1 MEEFDVYKDISE
13 RTNGDIYIG
22 VVGPVRSGKSTF
34 ITNFMQKLVLPLV
47 KSDNERTRMQ
57 DELPQSASG
66 KTIMTTQPKFVPGE
80 AVKVSLGDTVSANVR
95 LIDCVG
101 YLIDGAMGETEG
113 DKERMVKTPWSDKE
127 MPFNQAADIGTKK
140 VIADHSTIGIVMTT
154 DGSIATEIPRKSYV
168 DAEERCVNE
177 LIALNKP
184 FVVILNSTVPD
195 SEQTKKLAAELSEK
209 YSAAV
214 LQLDVLNLTGQDIE
228 NVFKTVL
235 MEFPLKDVEVECDEW
250 IRALPIGHE
259 IVNELTSIITAASE
273 NMTKM
278 SDYMLLTSAF
288 EGNSDFKSVRCEE
301 VALGCGRVRYSIQ
314 AEPKLF
320 YSVLSKECDMELN
333 DDYELMASLKG
344 LVKAK
349 KEYDRL
355 AKALEDV
362 RENGYGV
369 VPPTLE
375 EMTLDEPEIVKQ
387 GGKFGVKLR
396 ASAPS
401 LHIMRVDIDSVVS
414 PIVGTEQQSEELV
427 NSMLKSFEDEPNG
440 IWQTDI
446 FGKSLN
452 VLVNEGLSS
461 KLNSMR
467 EDTQKKMRRTLSRI
481 INEGKG
487 GVICILL

>member
-1 MEEFDVYKDISE
+1 
-13 RTNGDIYIG
+13 
-22 VVGPVRSGKSTF
+22 
-34 ITNFMQKLVLPLV
+34 
-47 KSDNERTRMQ
+47 
-57 DELPQSASG
+57 
-66 KTIMTTQPKFVPGE
+66 
-80 AVKVSLGDTVSANVR
+80 
-95 LIDCVG
+95 
-101 YLIDGAMGETEG
+101 
-113 DKERMVKTPWSDKE
+113 
-127 MPFNQAADIGTKK
+127 
-140 VIADHSTIGIVMTT
+140 MTT

-214 LQLDVLNLTGQDIE
+214 LPLDVLNLTGQDIE

-349 KEYDRL
+349 RNTIDWQRRWRTY
-355 AKALEDV
+355 
-362 RENGYGV
+362 
-369 VPPTLE
+369 
-375 EMTLDEPEIVKQ
+375 VK
-387 GGKFGVKLR
+387 
-396 ASAPS
+396 
-401 LHIMRVDIDSVVS
+401 
-414 PIVGTEQQSEELV
+414 
-427 NSMLKSFEDEPNG
+427 
-440 IWQTDI
+440 TD
-446 FGKSLN
+446 
-452 VLVNEGLSS
+452 
-461 KLNSMR
+461 
-467 EDTQKKMRRTLSRI
+467 TA
-481 INEGKG
+481 
-487 GVICILL
+487 

>member
-1 MEEFDVYKDISE
+1 MRYGIE
-13 RTNGDIYIG
+13 R
-22 VVGPVRSGKSTF
+22 
-34 ITNFMQKLVLPLV
+34 
-47 KSDNERTRMQ
+47 
-57 DELPQSASG
+57 
-66 KTIMTTQPKFVPGE
+66 
-80 AVKVSLGDTVSANVR
+80 R
-95 LIDCVG
+95 L
-101 YLIDGAMGETEG
+101 
-113 DKERMVKTPWSDKE
+113 R
-127 MPFNQAADIGTKK
+127 
-140 VIADHSTIGIVMTT
+140 T
-154 DGSIATEIPRKSYV
+154 DG
-168 DAEERCVNE
+168 
-177 LIALNKP
+177 
-184 FVVILNSTVPD
+184 
-195 SEQTKKLAAELSEK
+195 
-209 YSAAV
+209 
-214 LQLDVLNLTGQDIE
+214 
-228 NVFKTVL
+228 
-235 MEFPLKDVEVECDEW
+235 
-250 IRALPIGHE
+250 
-259 IVNELTSIITAASE
+259 
-273 NMTKM
+273 
-278 SDYMLLTSAF
+278 
-288 EGNSDFKSVRCEE
+288 
-301 VALGCGRVRYSIQ
+301 VAKRTC
-314 AEPKLF
+314 
-320 YSVLSKECDMELN
+320 
-333 DDYELMASLKG
+333 KG
-344 LVKAK
+344 K

>member
-1 MEEFDVYKDISE
+1 M
-13 RTNGDIYIG
+13 
-22 VVGPVRSGKSTF
+22 
-34 ITNFMQKLVLPLV
+34 
-47 KSDNERTRMQ
+47 
-57 DELPQSASG
+57 
-66 KTIMTTQPKFVPGE
+66 
-80 AVKVSLGDTVSANVR
+80 
-95 LIDCVG
+95 
-101 YLIDGAMGETEG
+101 
-113 DKERMVKTPWSDKE
+113 
-127 MPFNQAADIGTKK
+127 
-140 VIADHSTIGIVMTT
+140 
-154 DGSIATEIPRKSYV
+154 
-168 DAEERCVNE
+168 
-177 LIALNKP
+177 
-184 FVVILNSTVPD
+184 
-195 SEQTKKLAAELSEK
+195 
-209 YSAAV
+209 
-214 LQLDVLNLTGQDIE
+214 
-228 NVFKTVL
+228 
-235 MEFPLKDVEVECDEW
+235 
-250 IRALPIGHE
+250 
-259 IVNELTSIITAASE
+259 
-273 NMTKM
+273 
-278 SDYMLLTSAF
+278 
-288 EGNSDFKSVRCEE
+288 
-301 VALGCGRVRYSIQ
+301 
-314 AEPKLF
+314 
-320 YSVLSKECDMELN
+320 
-333 DDYELMASLKG
+333 
-344 LVKAK
+344 
-349 KEYDRL
+349 

>member
-1 MEEFDVYKDISE
+1 
-13 RTNGDIYIG
+13 
-22 VVGPVRSGKSTF
+22 
-34 ITNFMQKLVLPLV
+34 
-47 KSDNERTRMQ
+47 
-57 DELPQSASG
+57 
-66 KTIMTTQPKFVPGE
+66 
-80 AVKVSLGDTVSANVR
+80 
-95 LIDCVG
+95 
-101 YLIDGAMGETEG
+101 
-113 DKERMVKTPWSDKE
+113 
-127 MPFNQAADIGTKK
+127 
-140 VIADHSTIGIVMTT
+140 
-154 DGSIATEIPRKSYV
+154 
-168 DAEERCVNE
+168 
-177 LIALNKP
+177 
-184 FVVILNSTVPD
+184 
-195 SEQTKKLAAELSEK
+195 
-209 YSAAV
+209 
-214 LQLDVLNLTGQDIE
+214 
-228 NVFKTVL
+228 
-235 MEFPLKDVEVECDEW
+235 
-250 IRALPIGHE
+250 
-259 IVNELTSIITAASE
+259 
-273 NMTKM
+273 
-278 SDYMLLTSAF
+278 
-288 EGNSDFKSVRCEE
+288 
-301 VALGCGRVRYSIQ
+301 
-314 AEPKLF
+314 
-320 YSVLSKECDMELN
+320 
-333 DDYELMASLKG
+333 MASLKG

>member
-1 MEEFDVYKDISE
+1 
-13 RTNGDIYIG
+13 
-22 VVGPVRSGKSTF
+22 
-34 ITNFMQKLVLPLV
+34 
-47 KSDNERTRMQ
+47 
-57 DELPQSASG
+57 
-66 KTIMTTQPKFVPGE
+66 
-80 AVKVSLGDTVSANVR
+80 
-95 LIDCVG
+95 
-101 YLIDGAMGETEG
+101 
-113 DKERMVKTPWSDKE
+113 
-127 MPFNQAADIGTKK
+127 
-140 VIADHSTIGIVMTT
+140 
-154 DGSIATEIPRKSYV
+154 
-168 DAEERCVNE
+168 
-177 LIALNKP
+177 
-184 FVVILNSTVPD
+184 
-195 SEQTKKLAAELSEK
+195 
-209 YSAAV
+209 
-214 LQLDVLNLTGQDIE
+214 
-228 NVFKTVL
+228 
-235 MEFPLKDVEVECDEW
+235 
-250 IRALPIGHE
+250 
-259 IVNELTSIITAASE
+259 
-273 NMTKM
+273 
-278 SDYMLLTSAF
+278 MLLTSAF

>member
-1 MEEFDVYKDISE
+1 M
-13 RTNGDIYIG
+13 
-22 VVGPVRSGKSTF
+22 
-34 ITNFMQKLVLPLV
+34 
-47 KSDNERTRMQ
+47 
-57 DELPQSASG
+57 
-66 KTIMTTQPKFVPGE
+66 
-80 AVKVSLGDTVSANVR
+80 
-95 LIDCVG
+95 
-101 YLIDGAMGETEG
+101 
-113 DKERMVKTPWSDKE
+113 
-127 MPFNQAADIGTKK
+127 
-140 VIADHSTIGIVMTT
+140 
-154 DGSIATEIPRKSYV
+154 
-168 DAEERCVNE
+168 
-177 LIALNKP
+177 
-184 FVVILNSTVPD
+184 NSTVPD

-214 LQLDVLNLTGQDIE
+214 LPLDVLNLTGQDIE